1 MGRSKN
7 EIRELSTLIKE
18 TSDQIFD
25 DHYSNF
31 CDLLQRAELTAHDCP
46 VPLEVWTGVLQALAD
61 ASGYRIV
68 LQAEILEPLS
78 DDQNTLRVVGHR
90 EIASADPMV
99 FVTPANDQ

>member
-1 MGRSKN
+1 MGSSEN
-7 EIRELSTLIKE
+7 EIRELSTLMKE
-18 TSDQIFD
+18 TRDQIFY

-31 CDLLQRAELTAHDCP
+31 CELLQRAELSAYDCP
-46 VPLEVWTGVLQALAD
+46 VPLEVWTGILQAVAD

-78 DDQNTLRVVGHR
+78 DDQNTLRIVGHR